1 MSAEMVKELQSASE
15 SPLSP
20 GGLDARFL
28 ADPPPRKP
36 KPRKLIQRLR
46 DTFRARHYA
55 YSTEQAYVGWIKRYI
70 AFHGMEH
77 PARLDAEHVREFL
90 TYLAVDRGVSV
101 STQSQALS
109 GIKFLYEQVL
119 GVDIGPVRG
128 AERSRKP
135 KTLPIVLSKDE
146 VKTVLRRL
154 KGTPLLMAS
163 LLYGSGLRLSE
174 CMTLRVK
181 DLDFESG
188 QLWVRGGKG
197 AKDRWTLL
205 PKSVVSSLRA
215 QIERVRELWDSDR
228 ARGIN
233 TSLSPGIPR
242 KYVNAGSEWGW
253 QYVFPASRLWNNAE
267 TGQRLRHHQHESVLQ
282 RAVKAAV
289 RKSGIAKQASCH
301 TFRHSFATHLLEA
314 GYSIRVIQ
322 KLLGHEDIRTTMQ
335 YTHVAGSAADGVR
348 SPIDML

>member
-1 MSAEMVKELQSASE
+1 MSAEMVKELQSAYE
-15 SPLSP
+15 SPPSP
-20 GGLDARFL
+20 GGPDALFL

-36 KPRKLIQRLR
+36 KPRKLIQRVR

-70 AFHGMEH
+70 AFHGMVH

-101 STQSQALS
+101 STQSQAYS
-109 GIKFLYEQVL
+109 GIRFLYDQVL
-119 GVDIGPVRG
+119 DVDIGPVRD
-128 AERSRKP
+128 AERSKKP

-146 VKTVLRRL
+146 VKAVLRRL

-205 PKSVVSSLRA
+205 PKSVASPLRA

-228 ARGIN
+228 AQGVS
-233 TSLSPGIPR
+233 TSLPAGLSR
-242 KYVNAGSEWGW
+242 KYTNAGIELGW
-253 QYVFPASRLWNNAE
+253 QYLFPASRLWSNTD
-267 TGQRLRHHQHESVLQ
+267 TGQRLRRHQHESVLQ
-282 RAVKAAV
+282 RAVKGGV

-348 SPIDML
+348 SPIDTL

>member
-1 MSAEMVKELQSASE
+1 MLLDDTRRELKGRGYSARVERRTL
-15 SPLSP
+15 
-20 GGLDARFL
+20 
-28 ADPPPRKP
+28 
-36 KPRKLIQRLR
+36 
-46 DTFRARHYA
+46 
-55 YSTEQAYVGWIKRYI
+55 GWIKRYI
-70 AFHGMEH
+70 AFHGMVH

-101 STQSQALS
+101 STQSQAHS
-109 GIKFLYEQVL
+109 AIRFLYDQAL
-119 GVDIGPVRG
+119 DVDIGPVRD
-128 AERSRKP
+128 AERSKKP

-146 VKTVLRRL
+146 VKAVLRRL

-205 PKSVVSSLRA
+205 PKSLVSPLRA

-228 ARGIN
+228 AQGVN
-233 TSLSPGIPR
+233 TSLPAGLPR
-242 KYVNAGSEWGW
+242 KYTHAGSEWGW

-282 RAVKAAV
+282 RAVKGAV
-289 RKSGIAKQASCH
+289 RKSGIAKRASCH

>member
-1 MSAEMVKELQSASE
+1 MSAKMVEELQSASE

-20 GGLDARFL
+20 GGPGVLFL

-36 KPRKLIQRLR
+36 KPRKLIQRIR

-90 TYLAVDRGVSV
+90 TYLAVDRSVSA

-119 GVDIGPVRG
+119 GVDIGPVHG

-146 VKTVLRRL
+146 TKAVLRRL

-163 LLYGSGLRLSE
+163 LLYGSGLRLGE

-205 PKSVVSSLRA
+205 PKSLVSLLRA

-228 ARGIN
+228 TQGVS
-233 TSLSPGIPR
+233 TSLPAGLPR
-242 KYVNAGSEWGW
+242 KYTNAGSEWGW
-253 QYVFPASRLWNNAE
+253 QYVFPASRLWGNAE
-267 TGQRLRHHQHESVLQ
+267 AGQRLRHHQHESVLQ

-322 KLLGHEDIRTTMQ
+322 RLLGHEDIRTTMQ

>member
-1 MSAEMVKELQSASE
+1 MSAEMVKELQSTFE
-15 SPLSP
+15 IPPHP
-20 GGLDARFL
+20 GGPGALFL

-36 KPRKLIQRLR
+36 RPRKLIQRIR

-55 YSTEQAYVGWIKRYI
+55 YRTEQAYVGWIKRYI

-77 PARLDAEHVREFL
+77 PARLNAEHVREFL

-101 STQSQALS
+101 STQSQAQS
-109 GIKFLYEQVL
+109 GIKFLYKQVL
-119 GVDIGPVRG
+119 DIDLGPLPDV
-128 AERSRKP
+128 ECSRRP

-146 VKTVLRRL
+146 VKAVLRRL
-154 KGTPLLMAS
+154 KGRPLLMAS

-197 AKDRWTLL
+197 AKDRWAPL
-205 PKSVVSSLRA
+205 PKSVEKPLKVQLK
-215 QIERVRELWDSDR
+215 RVRELWASDR
-228 ARGIN
+228 ARGIS
-233 TSLSPGIPR
+233 TSLSPGLPR
-242 KYVNAGSEWGW
+242 KYTNVGSEWGW
-253 QYVFPASRLWNNAE
+253 QYVFPASRLWDNAE
-267 TGQRLRHHQHESVLQ
+267 AGQRLRHHQHESVLQ

-335 YTHVAGSAADGVR
+335 YTHVAGSAAGAVR

>member
-1 MSAEMVKELQSASE
+1 MSATKVKDQKLASE
-15 SPLSP
+15 SPPPP
-20 GGLDARFL
+20 GGSGARYL

-36 KPRKLIQRLR
+36 EPRKLIQRIR
-46 DTFRARHYA
+46 GTFRARHYA
-55 YSTEQAYVGWIKRYI
+55 YRTEQAYVGWIKRYI

-77 PARLDAEHVREFL
+77 PARLNAEHVREFL

-101 STQSQALS
+101 STQSQANS
-109 GIKFLYEQVL
+109 GLRFLYKQVL
-119 GVDIGPVRG
+119 GVELGPLPDV
-128 AERSRKP
+128 ERSRKP

-146 VKTVLRRL
+146 VRTVLRRL
-154 KGTPLLMAS
+154 QGTPLLMAS

-181 DLDFESG
+181 DIDFDSG

-197 AKDRWTLL
+197 AKDRWVPL
-205 PKSVVSSLRA
+205 PKSVEKPLKM
-215 QIERVRELWDSDR
+215 QLKRVGELWASDR
-228 ARGIN
+228 ASGIN
-233 TSLSPGIPR
+233 TSLSPGLPR
-242 KYVNAGSEWGW
+242 KYTNAGSEWGW
-253 QYVFPASRLWNNAE
+253 QYVFPASRLWDNAE

-289 RKSGIAKQASCH
+289 RRSGIAKQASCH

-314 GYSIRVIQ
+314 GYSIRLVQ
-322 KLLGHEDIRTTMQ
+322 KLLGHEDLRTTMQ
-335 YTHVAGSAADGVR
+335 YTHVVGSAAGAVR